1 MCRVVAYL
9 GAPIRLGSL
18 LYDSDSSL
26 TRQAYDPTMLHHMNL
41 AGCGLAAWD
50 QNSRDPERPYLYK
63 DTTLPMYDHNLK
75 SLGDKLDADC
85 LIAHLRGE
93 NYFEPD
99 AARVTRDN
107 VHPFIYPGASA
118 ALAHNGG
125 LARFSDMKYDLLR
138 HIDHQ
143 IAALITGTTDSE
155 WIYALFL
162 SRLRLDDRPHSVP
175 VLAEALVDTIAI
187 LRQTRDEHGVATVS
201 GLNLFV
207 SDGSRLLATRY
218 SLDFG
223 RMDGPL
229 RDRHLLYHTLWYTA
243 GRDYG
248 LHDDEWRM
256 RGSYNEAD
264 SVLVA
269 SEPLTRDTSSWIEVP
284 EYSLVAVERRDGRA
298 LVTTYDVDL

>member
-9 GAPIRLGSL
+9 GAPVRLGAL

-50 QNSRDPERPYLYK
+50 HDSRDPERPYLYK

-85 LIAHLRGE
+85 LVAHLRGE
-93 NYFEPD
+93 NYYDPG
-99 AARVTRDN
+99 AARVTREN
-107 VHPFIYPGASA
+107 VHPFVYPGAGVV
-118 ALAHNGG
+118 LAHNGG

-138 HIDHQ
+138 HIEPT
-143 IAALITGTTDSE
+143 IAGRIAGTTDSE
-155 WIYALFL
+155 WVYALFL
-162 SRLRLDDRPHSVP
+162 SRLSLDDRLRSVQ

-187 LRQTRDEHGVATVS
+187 LRQTRDQHRIATVS
-201 GLNLFV
+201 GLNLVV
-207 SDGSRLLATRY
+207 SDGHRLLATRY

-223 RMDGPL
+223 RSEGPI
-229 RDRHLLYHTLWYTA
+229 RDSHLLYHTLWYTA

-248 LHDDEWRM
+248 LHNDEWRM
-256 RGSYNEAD
+256 RGSFDDAD

-269 SEPLTRDTSSWIEVP
+269 SEPLTRDTSTWIEVP
-284 EYSLVAVERRDGRA
+284 EYSLVAVERRDGHA
-298 LVTTYDVDL
+298 LVSTYDIDL